1 MNPTAHLSG
10 FALVV
15 TLLASSTTASTTQGQ
30 DLGVPI
36 RLLKVQDYYGRRA
49 FESSGSLWFGL
60 YEINGVWELRSSRVS
75 IDTITTPRGCTPEAT
90 RVSVDR
96 RQEPLFLI
104 QGLPGLSEGRIDVAF
119 VGSAFVDPGRPL
131 ELPLHDSDAYRVRAQ
146 GTRRGRPGDVTF
158 ADYALLLEH
167 GTKSQELAELG
178 LVEAAGP
185 NVAFAGDLDRD
196 RRLDLIVDLRRSYV
210 GHHFAL
216 FASSPTRR
224 DSLVVKVAELLVS
237 GC

>member
-1 MNPTAHLSG
+1 
-10 FALVV
+10 
-15 TLLASSTTASTTQGQ
+15 
-30 DLGVPI
+30 
-36 RLLKVQDYYGRRA
+36 
-49 FESSGSLWFGL
+49 
-60 YEINGVWELRSSRVS
+60 
-75 IDTITTPRGCTPEAT
+75 
-90 RVSVDR
+90 
-96 RQEPLFLI
+96 
-104 QGLPGLSEGRIDVAF
+104 
-119 VGSAFVDPGRPL
+119 
-131 ELPLHDSDAYRVRAQ
+131 
-146 GTRRGRPGDVTF
+146 VTF

-185 NVAFAGDLDRD
+185 NVVFAGDLDRD

>member
-1 MNPTAHLSG
+1 VGTP
-10 FALVV
+10 
-15 TLLASSTTASTTQGQ
+15 LLPRFDRYHHDTG
-30 DLGVPI
+30 
-36 RLLKVQDYYGRRA
+36 RLHPRSNESFGR
-49 FESSGSLWFGL
+49 SPS
-60 YEINGVWELRSSRVS
+60 
-75 IDTITTPRGCTPEAT
+75 
-90 RVSVDR
+90 
-96 RQEPLFLI
+96 
-104 QGLPGLSEGRIDVAF
+104 GLSEGRIEVAF

-131 ELPLHDSDAYRVRAQ
+131 ELPLEESDAYRVRAQ

-167 GTKSQELAELG
+167 RTKSQELAELG

-185 NVAFAGDLDRD
+185 NVVFAGDLDRD
-196 RRLDLIVDLRRSYV
+196 PRLDLIVDLRRSYV